1 MFILF
6 LPASFTTSALGF
18 LKRKG
23 AKLLILW
30 TTVVGLSL
38 GAQRIGRGNN
48 LAYLAFGEGRLFI
61 WYIFDATIVLGV
73 ATWLVRYRGQ
83 ADQRPFTLRGKGPI
97 WLAVVP
103 ALLILNG
110 LLPYVELRTAYAYT
124 MYSNLRMVDGKS
136 NHVLVRSSLPLWGRQ
151 ADLVNVVASSD
162 PGLSSYAAHNYLL
175 PWDSFRAYL
184 AKHRDE
190 AVIYEREGKRYLV
203 DRASDDPELVTAPP
217 CLPRSSSR

>member
-1 MFILF
+1 
-6 LPASFTTSALGF
+6 
-18 LKRKG
+18 
-23 AKLLILW
+23 
-30 TTVVGLSL
+30 
-38 GAQRIGRGNN
+38 
-48 LAYLAFGEGRLFI
+48 
-61 WYIFDATIVLGV
+61 VLGV

-217 CLPRSSSR
+217 LLAQKLLALRSVDGSDKARCQDVLLPAL